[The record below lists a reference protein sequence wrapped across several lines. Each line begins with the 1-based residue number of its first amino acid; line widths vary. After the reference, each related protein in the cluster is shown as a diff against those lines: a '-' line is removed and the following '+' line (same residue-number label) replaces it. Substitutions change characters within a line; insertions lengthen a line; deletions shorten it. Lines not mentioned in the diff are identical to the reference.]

1 MNITTHTANIPVPTV
16 TNPPTEALRRD
27 NVQREIITQPA
38 AAQQSA
44 REKGA
49 ASERERARTPAQNNE
64 QIDFEQLRKQA
75 EKESS
80 TITEDGKGDS
90 ENQGDSSQQ
99 DSSQQGNQA
108 SKNNPDNQQAS
119 SDDGADNA
127 SEPDFADQQ
136 LIREL
141 QNRDKEVRSHEQAHA
156 TAGGAYTGAPSYSFE
171 VGPDGKKYA
180 VEGEVSVDLSPIKGD
195 PQATIAKLQKVYNA
209 ALAPANPSIQDSRV
223 ANKAA
228 QLIAQ
233 AQSEL
238 YEITQSAI
246 NATSGERVVIDT
258 SDRFASNNA
267 EEVSG
272 NDFDQRIQQTLNA
285 QEEIAPFRPAKVE
298 KAAVVIESLYSNVHS
313 AYEKPSRSQF
323 ELTA

>member
-80 TITEDGKGDS
+80 TITEDGTSDS
-90 ENQGDSSQQ
+90 DNKDSSQQ
-99 DSSQQGNQA
+99 DSSQQDNQA
-108 SKNNPDNQQAS
+108 SKNNPDDKQQAV
-119 SDDGADNA
+119 GDNA
-127 SEPDFADQQ
+127 VDVSETDVADQQ

-246 NATSGERVVIDT
+246 NATSSERVVVDT
-258 SDRFASNNA
+258 SERFAYNNA
-267 EEVSG
+267 EEVSD
-272 NDFDQRIQQTLNA
+272 NDFDQRLQQTLNA
-285 QEEIAPFRPAKVE
+285 QEDIAPNRPAKVE

-313 AYEKPSRSQF
+313 AYEQPSRSQF

>member
-1 MNITTHTANIPVPTV
+1 MNITTQATHIPIPTV
-16 TNPPTEALRRD
+16 TNPSTEALRRD
-27 NVQREIITQPA
+27 NIQREVITQPS

-44 REKGA
+44 GEKGV

-75 EKESS
+75 ELENS
-80 TITEDGKGDS
+80 TIEEDGANNS
-90 ENQGDSSQQ
+90 ENQESN
-99 DSSQQGNQA
+99 QQGDQA
-108 SKNNPDNQQAS
+108 SA
-119 SDDGADNA
+119 GNA
-127 SEPDFADQQ
+127 SDEQPNDGNIPDTNEPDFADQQ

-141 QNRDKEVRSHEQAHA
+141 QIRDKEVRSHEQAHA
-156 TAGGAYTGAPSYSFE
+156 TAGGAYTGTPSYSFE
-171 VGPDGKKYA
+171 IGPDGQKYA

-209 ALAPANPSIQDSRV
+209 ALAPANPSVQDSRV

-238 YEITQSAI
+238 YAAAQE
-246 NATSGERVVIDT
+246 NLENNNGDRVIVDT
-258 SDRFASNNA
+258 SDRFAYNSERGVTENNV
-267 EEVSG
+267 EQQVQQPSKPQEV
-272 NDFDQRIQQTLNA
+272 NA
-285 QEEIAPFRPAKVE
+285 PERPEKVV
-298 KAAVVIESLYSNVHS
+298 KAAVVIDSLYSNIHH
-313 AYEKPSRSQF
+313 AYEKAPRFQF